1 MDINTCIFTGRFGND
16 PDYRVTQK
24 GTSVCSFDL
33 AVGRA
38 KAKGAETA
46 VTDWFSFVAWN
57 ATAEYISK
65 YFTRGTLATI
75 TARASTRFWEDKD
88 GKKHKEVEFVVDEIK
103 AMGGSRKDA
112 QPEPTSGSASFG
124 YQTNASSSGFEE
136 LEDDGDDLPF

>member
-1 MDINTCIFTGRFGND
+1 MDINTCVFTGRFGND

-46 VTDWFSFVAWN
+46 VTDWFSFVAQN
-57 ATAEYISK
+57 TTAEYISK

-75 TARASTRFWEDKD
+75 TARASTRFWEDKE
-88 GKKHKEVEFVVDEIK
+88 GKKHKEVEFIVDEIK
-103 AMGGSRKDA
+103 ATGGARKDT
-112 QPEPTSGSASFG
+112 QSVPTSGGASFD
-124 YQTNASSSGFEE
+124 YNTSASGFEE